1 MDHAAPERNA
11 APEMRGEEADAAL
24 LERNGITRVRADQ
37 FHVGGYRYGNVTDAL
52 AQVARGAGG
61 RRG

>member
-1 MDHAAPERNA
+1 MDQTGPERIA
-11 APEMRGEEADAAL
+11 APEMHVEEADAL

-37 FHVGGYRYGNVTDAL
+37 FHVGGYRYGNITDAL